1 LLLALASRAEL
12 GRDGVPEMNSSISR
26 SGPTWEFEMRRS
38 PRAPKAA
45 RPVQDQVLARSEAD
59 AMLLSLRKLPVA
71 QTEVIAL
78 AFFGS

>member
-1 LLLALASRAEL
+1 
-12 GRDGVPEMNSSISR
+12 M
-26 SGPTWEFEMRRS
+26 
-38 PRAPKAA
+38 
-45 RPVQDQVLARSEAD
+45 LARSEAD